1 MAVMRLMPTVHTP
14 KRNTPILKRE
24 HSHEV
29 PSLKDRIFALDK
41 VTGTMAFMIGLLAVF
56 LMTRDV
62 THSHHD
68 VHHHDGHQ
76 HGDHQHADHD
86 HDH

>member
-1 MAVMRLMPTVHTP
+1 MR
-14 KRNTPILKRE
+14 E
-24 HSHEV
+24 
-29 PSLKDRIFALDK
+29 RIFALDK
-41 VTGTMAFMIGLLAVF
+41 VTGAMAFMVGLLAVF

-76 HGDHQHADHD
+76 HGDHQHDDHHHED
-86 HDH
+86 GH